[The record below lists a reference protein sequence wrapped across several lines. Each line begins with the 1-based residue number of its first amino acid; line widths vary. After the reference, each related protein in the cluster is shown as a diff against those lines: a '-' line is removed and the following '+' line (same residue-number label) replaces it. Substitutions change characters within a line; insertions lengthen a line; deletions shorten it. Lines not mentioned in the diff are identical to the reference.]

1 MTIYQEIQFKN
12 IIQLND
18 KYDLEKKLKKLKKQ
32 NKIYLYII
40 FLLLIFLLITFFLNF
55 IKEYINL
62 KIKIFVIFLRNFNI
76 FWYQVYFIFIQL

>member
-62 KIKIFVIFLRNFNI
+62 KIKIFVIFKKF
-76 FWYQVYFIFIQL
+76 